1 MWLIIEKTV
10 GSPMHY
16 CDKFKESFSS
26 YVEGELAPDTR
37 QVLESHLSICPECRE
52 TVQRLNILRKT
63 LKQLSRITTSPD
75 FDYQL
80 NQRLRQTENRR
91 LVKFPLNYFQNWK
104 IPAFSFAFI
113 LIAFSFF
120 MFYGTEPA
128 DVSID
133 KPEQSIVNPSIPTP
147 KEPAP
152 ANEEN
157 IESAQGGDVSA
168 PSDSAKEEYKK
179 KVNDNMHL
187 VNKKSSDN

>member
-1 MWLIIEKTV
+1 
-10 GSPMHY
+10 MHY

-37 QVLESHLSICPECRE
+37 QVLESHLSICPECRD
-52 TVQRLNILRKT
+52 TVQRLNALRKT
-63 LKQLSRITTSPD
+63 LNRLSRITTSPD

-80 NQRLRQTENRR
+80 NHRLQLTENRR
-91 LVKFPLNYFQNWK
+91 GAKFPLNYFQNWK

-120 MFYGTEPA
+120 MFYETDSG
-128 DVSID
+128 DINIG
-133 KPEQSIVNPSIPTP
+133 KPEQSSISTTPIPTP
-147 KEPAP
+147 KDQATE
-152 ANEEN
+152 NEEN
-157 IESAQGGDVSA
+157 IESAPGGAVST

-179 KVNDNMHL
+179 KVNDNMKL